1 MHKLITTIKNKKM
14 ERIKRMKKIAKIRRM
29 KKIKRT
35 FNDIASG
42 AAHALRN

>member
-1 MHKLITTIKNKKM
+1 M
-14 ERIKRMKKIAKIRRM
+14 ERIKRMKRIAKIRRM

>member
-1 MHKLITTIKNKKM
+1 M

-29 KKIKRT
+29 KQIKKT